1 MNIQSAGTYRPT
13 ASETLATDQT
23 QRVASSAGEAKPA
36 TEAKTSF
43 APTTDLSQLLAAV
56 KQLPDVR
63 GDVVQSATARLNN
76 GELSTPAAA
85 QDTAQAALDDLR
97 LS

>member
-1 MNIQSAGTYRPT
+1 MQIQPGGTYRPT
-13 ASETLATDQT
+13 TSEALSAEQT
-23 QRVASSAGEAKPA
+23 QRVASSASEAKPA
-36 TEAKTSF
+36 AEPQTSF

-63 GDVVQSATARLNN
+63 DDVVQGVADRLTS
-76 GELSTPAAA
+76 GELATPAAA
-85 QDTAQAALDDLR
+85 QETAQAALDDLR

>member
-1 MNIQSAGTYRPT
+1 MQIHSSAPYRPT
-13 ASETLATDQT
+13 ASEVLSTDQS
-23 QRVASSAGEAKPA
+23 QRISATGGDVKPTA
-36 TEAKTSF
+36 EPKSSF
-43 APTTDLSQLLAAV
+43 APTANLSQLLAAV

-63 GDVVQSATARLNN
+63 DDAVRSASDRLAG
-76 GELSTPAAA
+76 GELATPAAA